1 MNGATN
7 IKQKMETSHAGFQKK
22 TRKLVYNHRSA
33 RLIFQGWKR
42 YEEAEEEE

>member
-1 MNGATN
+1 MNGVTN
-7 IKQKMETSHAGFQKK
+7 MKQKIETSPAAPQK
-22 TRKLVYNHRSA
+22 TARKLVYNHRSA